1 MLVCYLKVL
10 ATGVGRLMGVIIWCS
25 FLHIVIPCIMY
36 DIIMGAALLCSPQ
49 LERYFLIFSHV

>member
-49 LERYFLIFSHV
+49 LERYF